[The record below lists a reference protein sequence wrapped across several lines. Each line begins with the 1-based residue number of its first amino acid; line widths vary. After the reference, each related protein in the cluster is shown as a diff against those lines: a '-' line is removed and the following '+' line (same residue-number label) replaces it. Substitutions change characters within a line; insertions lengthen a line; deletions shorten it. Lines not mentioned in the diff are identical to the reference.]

1 MTWKDAVGLALED
14 REEGYNFLYQQ
25 TYQKS
30 YYVALKYMKQEE
42 EAADVLQDAYIKA
55 FQNLDQLQEPDKFPG
70 WFSKIVA
77 SKALDELRK
86 KEGSAV
92 FADADRGFRRS
103 QHGRTSCG

>member
-70 WFSKIVA
+70 WKNFLWMNGWKTDRSWQWTEKKPAVWC
-77 SKALDELRK
+77 RK
-86 KEGSAV
+86 
-92 FADADRGFRRS
+92 
-103 QHGRTSCG
+103 

>member
-14 REEGYNFLYQQ
+14 REEGYNFLCQQ

-86 KEGSAV
+86 KKVVLFSQMQTEDSEEVSMEG
-92 FADADRGFRRS
+92 
-103 QHGRTSCG
+103 

>member
-1 MTWKDAVGLALED
+1 
-14 REEGYNFLYQQ
+14 
-25 TYQKS
+25 
-30 YYVALKYMKQEE
+30 MKQEE

-86 KEGSAV
+86 
-92 FADADRGFRRS
+92 RR
-103 QHGRTSCG
+103 